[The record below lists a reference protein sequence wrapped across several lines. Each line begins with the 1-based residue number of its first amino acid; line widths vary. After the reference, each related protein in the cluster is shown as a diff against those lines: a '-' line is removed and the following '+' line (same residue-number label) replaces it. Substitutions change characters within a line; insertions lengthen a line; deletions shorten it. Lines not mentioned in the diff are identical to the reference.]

1 MAASSSPPLDFEA
14 EAASDRG
21 AAAGG
26 GISGLDGGAEV
37 GEAEDTP
44 EEEAEEEEALPL
56 GAPTESDGDVGSL
69 EEAPSAPAALGG
81 EVAPPPPPPPPP
93 RRARRLRR
101 I

>member
-1 MAASSSPPLDFEA
+1 MAVSSSPPLDLEA

-44 EEEAEEEEALPL
+44 EEEAVEEALPL
-56 GAPTESDGDVGSL
+56 GAPTESEGDVGSL

-81 EVAPPPPPPPPP
+81 EVAPPPPPPPP